1 MEQVEK
7 KYKINNCILLS
18 VSGNQNKTNAYF
30 CLKNNFEKNNSFLAL
45 PIYLFLNLPVAFN
58 KN

>member
-1 MEQVEK
+1 M
-7 KYKINNCILLS
+7 CI
-18 VSGNQNKTNAYF
+18 SGWADF
-30 CLKNNFEKNNSFLAL
+30 GCENNFEKNNSFLAL